1 MHWDSTRHRWR
12 LPTLLMLLLVSA
24 SGGAVD
30 PAGDQAGDQAPQAMP
45 SPSAEAQIEALKL
58 RMLGMEGKLK
68 ESAHA
73 RKSAEQGRM
82 EAERRLAESIREME
96 RVTAEV
102 ERLKESQLAL
112 EQTLSERDRKLADL
126 DGERISQKTNYEAIE
141 RRLAALRARVPVQDG
156 GSLTPEQAREGA
168 RLAFEEMRQ
177 VLQDQGA
184 SSNTDALAALQSA
197 ELKLHRRQMTLA
209 RAAEV
214 KGIYRIRPNDT
225 LVLISSR
232 CYGDSSRWQSLFEA
246 NSHVLDDPDQLIP
259 GVTLIIP

>member
-1 MHWDSTRHRWR
+1 MHWDSIRHRWR

-30 PAGDQAGDQAPQAMP
+30 PADDQATQAISA
-45 SPSAEAQIEALKL
+45 PSAEAQIEALKL

-73 RKSAEQGRM
+73 RKSAEQARM

-96 RVTAEV
+96 RLAAESA
-102 ERLKESQLAL
+102 RLKESHLAL
-112 EQTLSERDRKLADL
+112 EQALSERDRKLAEL
-126 DGERISQKTNYEAIE
+126 DGERISQKTNYEALE

-177 VLQDQGA
+177 VLRDLGA
-184 SSNTDALAALQSA
+184 SRDADALAALQSA

-246 NSHVLDDPDQLIP
+246 NRHVLDDPDQLIP

>member
-1 MHWDSTRHRWR
+1 MHWDSNRHRWR

-24 SGGAVD
+24 SGGAVEPAED
-30 PAGDQAGDQAPQAMP
+30 PAAQVTQA
-45 SPSAEAQIEALKL
+45 PSAEAQIEALKL

-73 RKSAEQGRM
+73 RKSAEQARM
-82 EAERRLAESIREME
+82 EAERRLAESMREME

-102 ERLKESQLAL
+102 ARLKESQLAL
-112 EQTLSERDRKLADL
+112 EQALSERDRKLAEL
-126 DGERISQKTNYEAIE
+126 DGERISQKTAYEALD

-168 RLAFEEMRQ
+168 RLAFEELRQ

-184 SSNTDALAALQSA
+184 SGDTHDLAALQSA
-197 ELKLHRRQMTLA
+197 EQKLHRRQMTLA
-209 RAAEV
+209 RTAEV
-214 KGIYRIRPNDT
+214 KGVYRIRPNDT

-246 NSHVLDDPDQLIP
+246 NRHVLDDPDQLIP